1 MSDIYDGNAE
11 SDRELEFW
19 EFAKLIEA
27 KPILEKITCAQK
39 LGLDIEA
46 FLDGY
51 IYSVEKRNNNLKQIR
66 FHLRTLLKDL
76 IFKSHFSQKGVGF
89 KEMENDKHYGEST
102 KRRD

>member
-51 IYSVEKRNNNLKQIR
+51 IYSVEKRNNNLK
-66 FHLRTLLKDL
+66 
-76 IFKSHFSQKGVGF
+76 
-89 KEMENDKHYGEST
+89 
-102 KRRD
+102 